1 MDAPKTIAAAIL
13 AQLDAIQEK
22 VFYAVA
28 VEGDTAQ
35 QAKDRLST
43 EELDLAFSVTEDNFD
58 AEDMEDIVWAKQDI
72 YDTLHKA

>member
-1 MDAPKTIAAAIL
+1 MNTAAAIL

-28 VEGDTAQ
+28 VEGDTPQ

-43 EELDLAFSVTEDNFD
+43 EELDLAFSVTADSFSDE
-58 AEDMEDIVWAKQDI
+58 EMEDIVWAKQEVFNAL
-72 YDTLHKA
+72 YGA